1 MQMKKLFC
9 NFSTQQMLSD
19 NGLLLV
25 LSCRCNSQKVEL
37 IYEAGLDPLWES
49 SLICIH
55 FLKTVMIWY
64 RATF

>member
-1 MQMKKLFC
+1 MKKLLC
-9 NFSTQQMLSD
+9 NVSIQQMLSD

-25 LSCRCNSQKVEL
+25 LLSCRCNSQKVEL
-37 IYEAGLDPLWES
+37 VYEAGLDPLWEC

-55 FLKTVMIWY
+55 FLKRDMIWY